1 MYWSCVFLT
10 DETLLIVTADH
21 SHSFVIYGRTKRGT
35 PIFGFSGHIPKDGL
49 PVLTLAY
56 ANGPGGLKPNES
68 RANLTGV
75 DYNATDFRQQA
86 LILTSS
92 EDHAGEDVGM
102 LKTIL
107 LVAEGEVITSLYLL
121 SRRRSEY
128 RLVIT
133 SPEAINCFS
142 INFQVFTN
150 NN

>member
-21 SHSFVIYGRTKRGT
+21 SHSFVVYGKAKRGT

-75 DYNATDFRQQA
+75 NYNATDFRQQA

-102 LKTIL
+102 SKTLIK
-107 LVAEGEVITSLYLL
+107 
-121 SRRRSEY
+121 RF
-128 RLVIT
+128 
-133 SPEAINCFS
+133 N
-142 INFQVFTN
+142 
-150 NN
+150 